1 MNIKIITDSTSDI
14 PRDMAEQLGIRVV
27 PIYVRFDDKIYRDG
41 VDIESDEFYKMLTT
55 SPKHPATSQPTPEDF
70 ESVYN
75 DYCEDVDG
83 IISIHI
89 SSKISGT
96 CNSAMIAQKML
107 GSRCPIEVVDSQF
120 NSAGLALVTMAAAR
134 LAKAG
139 ESMETIM
146 AEVRRAISQ
155 VHMFGV
161 FETMKYLARSGRVSR
176 TIVTA
181 ANILKVV
188 PLLTFHEGEIV
199 RSGLVRSISQ
209 GMDRL
214 YKFVESKK
222 NIMELVIVHS
232 AVPEQAEKLKQRLSW
247 LFPAELIT
255 TLKMGAGLG
264 VHGGPG
270 VLLVGLR
277 QEE

>member
-1 MNIKIITDSTSDI
+1 MSVKIITDSTSDI
-14 PRDMAEQLGIRVV
+14 PQDMAEELGIRVV

-41 VDIESDEFYKMLTT
+41 VDIQSDEFYEMLAT
-55 SPKHPATSQPTPEDF
+55 SPRHPATSQPTPEDF

-75 DYCEDVDG
+75 EYCEDVDG
-83 IISIHI
+83 IVSIHV

-96 CNSAMIAQKML
+96 YNSAMIAQKML

-120 NSAGLALVTMAAAR
+120 NSAGLALITMAAAR
-134 LAKAG
+134 LANAG
-139 ESMETIM
+139 EGLEAVM

-176 TIVTA
+176 AIVTA
-181 ANILKVV
+181 ANILKVM

-214 YKFVESKK
+214 YKFVEIKK

-232 AVPEQAEKLKQRLSW
+232 AVPEQAEKLKKRLGW
-247 LFPAELIT
+247 LFPEEQIT